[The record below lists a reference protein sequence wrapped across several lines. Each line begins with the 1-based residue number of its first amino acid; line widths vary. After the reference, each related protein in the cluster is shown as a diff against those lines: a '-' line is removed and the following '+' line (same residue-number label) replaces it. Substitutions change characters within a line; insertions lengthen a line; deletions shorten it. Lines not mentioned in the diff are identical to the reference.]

1 MNIFYLISIIIGVS
15 AQNIIKKP
23 YTDKTNGKGVYF
35 FSLLTSLSAMLFFV
49 LISRGLNFEIRIL
62 PYSLLFA
69 LSYALTTVFSV
80 LSVACGSLSLT
91 SLIISY
97 SLMIPTFYGL
107 IFLNDDISIG
117 LFPGIA
123 LLALSL
129 LLINKKSDDSPITLK
144 WLIYVLLAFIGNG
157 MCTVSQKMQQVA
169 FDGEYKNEF
178 MILALAVV
186 SIILA
191 LLIIASERKE
201 IKTYAKFGWH
211 LSIICGIMNGAVNL
225 FVMLLSG
232 KMPASLMFPLIS
244 AGGIIV
250 TYIVSRFFY
259 KEKLTKTQLCGFI
272 LGTISVV
279 FLNI

>member
-49 LISRGLNFEIRIL
+49 LISNGLNFEIRIL

-169 FDGEYKNEF
+169 FGGEYKNEF

-186 SIILA
+186 SIILS
-191 LLIIASERKE
+191 LLIIVSERKE
-201 IKTYAKFGWH
+201 IKTYVKFGWH